1 MGEVSGIG
9 EGPVKWEDLDENTGN
24 EGGLLGQSGGEE
36 PRRKL
41 TLNNEG
47 MGSKRD

>member
-9 EGPVKWEDLDENTGN
+9 EGPVKWGDLDENTRN
-24 EGGLLGQSGGEE
+24 EGGLLGQSEGKK
-36 PRRKL
+36 PRGL